1 MMRKR
6 ESIRKMLY
14 GVGLIFFSL
23 GLMLMGFYSDLN
35 LFGHTNKLAGV
46 SVFIC
51 GVLCLIVSNFFRA
64 PRNKVG

>member
-14 GVGLIFFSL
+14 GVGVIFFSI

-46 SVFIC
+46 SAFIC
-51 GVLCLIVSNFFRA
+51 GVLCLSVSNFFRA
-64 PRNKVG
+64 PRNKKG